1 MSMTIVGQ
9 RTLRKVLEQKART
22 FPDKTFLIFEDPQE
36 QSLTTPGLH
45 NQMEIGGAD
54 PVRHSYTYRQF
65 DRIVNRTANGLLD
78 LGVTKGDRVNLHLT
92 NCPEFLFFWF
102 AIAKIGAVMVPTNP
116 LSPLD
121 ELTYP
126 VKHSESKVSV
136 TQPDLLPTVVA
147 LRERCP
153 TVGQIILIGSTAAAP
168 GVLPFDQFVA
178 GRSDRLAPIPV
189 DPLDEAAIL
198 YTSGTT
204 SLPKGVLVTHA
215 NYIYLSE
222 VVSKLTRL
230 GPEDRHFITL
240 PLFHANA
247 QYYSFMTSLNVGGS
261 VALMPRFS
269 ASRFMVQAARYGVT
283 ITSLFAA
290 PMRMIL
296 AQPPAP
302 TDRENRFR
310 MVFFAQNI
318 TEAQLAEWEERYE
331 APLLQIYGMTET
343 MGQPLTNPLDD
354 TRDNMSIGRV
364 TLGYECRVVD
374 EQGRDV
380 PVDTPGQ
387 LLVKGIPGV
396 TITKGYF
403 KNPETTA
410 EAIRD
415 GWLWTGDVVAVNEEG
430 YFRFVDRAKDMI
442 KRAGENIAAGEVEAV
457 INQHP
462 AVTDVAVIGV
472 PDPMRDEAIKACII
486 LQEGRTTTEDDIIA
500 FCAERLSKF
509 RVPEFVEFRS
519 EFPRTSV
526 GKIQKHLLRRESEA
540 QG

>member
-1 MSMTIVGQ
+1 MTIVGQ
-9 RTLRKVLEQKART
+9 RTLRKALEQKAEAL
-22 FPDKTFLIFEDPQE
+22 PDKTFLLFEDEQE
-36 QSLTTPGLH
+36 Q
-45 NQMEIGGAD
+45 A
-54 PVRHSYTYRQF
+54 HSYTYRQF
-65 DRIVNRTANGLLD
+65 DQIVNQTANGLLS

-102 AIAKIGAVMVPTNP
+102 AIGKIGAVMVPTNP

-126 VKHSESKVSV
+126 VQHSESKVSV
-136 TQPDLLPTVVA
+136 TQPDLLPTVEA

-153 TVGQIILIGSTAAAP
+153 TIGEVILTGSSKASA
-168 GVLPFDQFVA
+168 GVLPFSEFVEGQADQV
-178 GRSDRLAPIPV
+178 APISV
-189 DPLDEAAIL
+189 DPLDDAAIL

-240 PLFHANA
+240 PLYHANA
-247 QYYSFMTSLNVGGS
+247 QYYSFMTSLNVGAS

-269 ASRFMVQAARYGVT
+269 ASRFMRQADRYHCTV
-283 ITSLFAA
+283 TSLFAA

-296 AQPPAP
+296 AQPPDP
-302 TDRENRFR
+302 TDRQNRLR
-310 MVFFAQNI
+310 LVIFAQNI

-343 MGQPLTNPLDD
+343 TGQPLTNPLDD

-374 EQGRDV
+374 EQGQDV
-380 PVDTPGQ
+380 PTDTPGQ
-387 LLVKGIPGV
+387 LLVRGTPGV
-396 TITKGYF
+396 TITEGYF
-403 KNPETTA
+403 KDPKTTA
-410 EAIRD
+410 ETIRD
-415 GWLWTGDVVAVNEEG
+415 GWLWTGDIVAVNEEG

-457 INQHP
+457 IKQHE
-462 AVTDVAVIGV
+462 AVADAAVIGV
-472 PDPMRDEAIKACII
+472 PDPMRDEAIKACVI
-486 LQEGRTTTEDDIIA
+486 LKEGGLATGDEIIA
-500 FCAERLSKF
+500 YCAERLSKF

-526 GKIQKHLLRRESEA
+526 GKIQKHLLRREEGA
-540 QG
+540 ER

>member
-9 RTLRKVLEQKART
+9 RTLRKVLEHHART
-22 FPDKTFLIFEDPQE
+22 QPDKTFLIFEDHQE
-36 QSLTTPGLH
+36 QSH
-45 NQMEIGGAD
+45 
-54 PVRHSYTYRQF
+54 RYTYRQF

-92 NCPEFLFFWF
+92 NCPEFLFCWF

-153 TVGQIILIGSTAAAP
+153 TIGQIILTGSTAAAP

-189 DPLDEAAIL
+189 GPLDEAAIL

-302 TDRENRFR
+302 TDRDNRFR

-318 TEAQLAEWEERYE
+318 TEAQLAEWEARYE

-380 PVDTPGQ
+380 PVDTPGE

-410 EAIRD
+410 ETIRD
-415 GWLWTGDVVAVNEEG
+415 GWLHTGDVVAVNEEG

-457 INQHP
+457 ISQHP
-462 AVTDVAVIGV
+462 AVADVAVIGV

-486 LQEGRTTTEDDIIA
+486 LKEGRTTTADEIIA

-540 QG
+540 QGP

>member
-22 FPDKTFLIFEDPQE
+22 LPDKTFLIFEDPQE
-36 QSLTTPGLH
+36 QSL
-45 NQMEIGGAD
+45 A
-54 PVRHSYTYRQF
+54 RHSYTYRQF

-126 VKHSESKVSV
+126 VEHSESKVSV
-136 TQPDLLPTVVA
+136 TQADLLPTIVA

-153 TVGQIILIGSTAAAP
+153 TIGQIILTGSTETAP

-189 DPLDEAAIL
+189 GPLDEAAIL

-261 VALMPRFS
+261 VAVMPRFS
-269 ASRFMVQAARYGVT
+269 ASRFMVQAARYGCHDHQ
-283 ITSLFAA
+283 SLCCPHADD
-290 PMRMIL
+290 L
-296 AQPPAP
+296 GPATGP
-302 TDRENRFR
+302 DRPGEPVSDGVLRPEHHGS
-310 MVFFAQNI
+310 A
-318 TEAQLAEWEERYE
+318 TG
-331 APLLQIYGMTET
+331 GM
-343 MGQPLTNPLDD
+343 GGAL
-354 TRDNMSIGRV
+354 
-364 TLGYECRVVD
+364 
-374 EQGRDV
+374 
-380 PVDTPGQ
+380 
-387 LLVKGIPGV
+387 
-396 TITKGYF
+396 
-403 KNPETTA
+403 
-410 EAIRD
+410 
-415 GWLWTGDVVAVNEEG
+415 
-430 YFRFVDRAKDMI
+430 
-442 KRAGENIAAGEVEAV
+442 
-457 INQHP
+457 
-462 AVTDVAVIGV
+462 
-472 PDPMRDEAIKACII
+472 
-486 LQEGRTTTEDDIIA
+486 
-500 FCAERLSKF
+500 
-509 RVPEFVEFRS
+509 
-519 EFPRTSV
+519 
-526 GKIQKHLLRRESEA
+526 
-540 QG
+540 

>member
-22 FPDKTFLIFEDPQE
+22 RPDKTFLIFEDPQE

-54 PVRHSYTYRQF
+54 LARHSYTYRQF

-126 VKHSESKVSV
+126 VEHSESKVSV
-136 TQPDLLPTVVA
+136 TQADLLPTIVA

-153 TVGQIILIGSTAAAP
+153 TIGQIILTGSTETAP

-178 GRSDRLAPIPV
+178 GRSDRLDPIPV

-261 VALMPRFS
+261 VAVMPRFS

-374 EQGRDV
+374 EQGHDV

-410 EAIRD
+410 ETIRD

-457 INQHP
+457 IKQHP
-462 AVTDVAVIGV
+462 AVADAAVIGV
-472 PDPMRDEAIKACII
+472 PDPMRDEAIKACVI
-486 LQEGRTTTEDDIIA
+486 LKEGRTATADDIIA

-540 QG
+540 RG

>member
-9 RTLRKVLEQKART
+9 RTLRKALEQKVQAS
-22 FPDKTFLIFEDPQE
+22 PNKLFLIFEDHDE
-36 QSLTTPGLH
+36 TSH
-45 NQMEIGGAD
+45 C
-54 PVRHSYTYRQF
+54 YTYHQF
-65 DRIVNRTANGLLD
+65 NQIVNQTANALLG
-78 LGVTKGDRVNLHLT
+78 LGVTKGDKVNLHLT

-116 LSPLD
+116 LSPLE

-126 VKHSESKVSV
+126 VKHSDSRVSV
-136 TQPDLLPTVVA
+136 TQSELLPTVLG

-153 TVGQIILIGSTAAAP
+153 KMERVILTGATEGSE
-168 GVLPFDQFVA
+168 GVIPFRDFV
-178 GRSDRLAPIPV
+178 RSQSDNLVPIPL
-189 DPLDEAAIL
+189 DPLDDAAIL

-230 GPEDRHFITL
+230 GPDDRHLITL

-247 QYYSFMTSLNVGGS
+247 QYYSFMTSLNVGAS

-269 ASRFMVQAARYGVT
+269 ASRFMKQAARNACT

-290 PMRMIL
+290 PMRMML
-296 AQPPAP
+296 AQTPDL
-302 TDRENRFR
+302 TDPESGLRL
-310 MVFFAQNI
+310 VFFAQNI
-318 TEAQLAEWEERYE
+318 TEVELEEWEQRYKV
-331 APLLQIYGMTET
+331 PLLQIYGMTET

-374 EQGRDV
+374 EHGNDV
-380 PVDTPGQ
+380 PTDSPGQ
-387 LLVKGIPGV
+387 LLVRGTPGV
-396 TITKGYF
+396 TITKGYS
-403 KNPETTA
+403 KDPETTA
-410 EAIRD
+410 YAIRD
-415 GWLWTGDVVAVNEEG
+415 GWLWTGDIVAVNEDG

-457 INQHP
+457 IKQHQ
-462 AVTDVAVIGV
+462 AVADAAVIGV
-472 PDPMRDEAIKACII
+472 VDLMRDQAIKAFVI
-486 LQEGRTTTEDDIIA
+486 LKDGQKARVEDIIA
-500 FCAERLSKF
+500 FCVERLSKF

-526 GKIQKHLLRRESEA
+526 GKIQKHILRREA
-540 QG
+540 DGQQ